1 MNKNSYFESSNGGAQ
16 INVEGYKTTK
26 LKYNKKQTSVM
37 GVAMSTVG
45 LGFLYLAA
53 LGFLL
58 EYLVFLPNIKGESG
72 SAFSTVLLGLSTV
85 GIIVGAIMSLIWTFR
100 INKAS
105 MMFGIV
111 TIFIY
116 MSAYAIG
123 FGSLFSYIQYT
134 SGNDGIPLIMS
145 AFGIVGFIFL
155 GTFAV
160 TKLISLKGFITLSK
174 IVMISSI
181 IGIISM
187 IALSIASF
195 FVFSGTQK
203 WIFLASTLISTFL
216 SVLFLVYQ
224 LWCAQNMDKFYL
236 DSETSSKMGLFIG
249 FQILLN
255 VTVLLFNM
263 LRLILMF
270 NNRN

>member
-1 MNKNSYFESSNGGAQ
+1 
-16 INVEGYKTTK
+16 
-26 LKYNKKQTSVM
+26 
-37 GVAMSTVG
+37 
-45 LGFLYLAA
+45 
-53 LGFLL
+53 
-58 EYLVFLPNIKGESG
+58 
-72 SAFSTVLLGLSTV
+72 
-85 GIIVGAIMSLIWTFR
+85 
-100 INKAS
+100 

-203 WIFLASTLISTFL
+203 
-216 SVLFLVYQ
+216 
-224 LWCAQNMDKFYL
+224 
-236 DSETSSKMGLFIG
+236 
-249 FQILLN
+249 
-255 VTVLLFNM
+255 
-263 LRLILMF
+263 
-270 NNRN
+270 